1 MTNIERMTNGSAMTL
16 LLEKVFGEQE
26 GIEFN
31 IPGYI
36 FDFSK
41 TFLNSKEEAN
51 LLIVQKKSGAAYS

>member
-16 LLEKVFGEQE
+16 LLEKVFEEQE

-31 IPGYI
+31 IPGYL

-41 TFLNSKEEAN
+41 TFLNSKEEAK
-51 LLIVQKKSGAAYS
+51 LLVKKKKKKKK